1 MAQQLSNEQLAKAF
15 VEAQKQGLT
24 DVAADL
30 EREIQRRQNDTMM
43 RSTTDILSKRGQA
56 IADIAQEPI
65 DYRDLTTGFVGK
77 GARILGGEVIGGA
90 AEIAGEGLERSG
102 ILETAPFQTVSE
114 FMEYLGSTEAGQE
127 FARAFDK
134 GTEYLQEWG
143 KRGPENARLLKIA
156 EGFLN
161 IGIQAPG
168 RSLLPRV
175 KGKPVESLG
184 EWVRSKGEGRA
195 TANRKESLTE
205 YFAPIRTQMDPDD
218 LVETGR
224 IIKRRVWNPRDSLTS
239 RALDYAVEK
248 LPSLKAGSPFKA
260 RDVLEQNISRV
271 ENKLITGL
279 RKSEVR
285 INPSDI
291 IKELELSLQ
300 EQFSSVKWRQMQ
312 EAKAAGDLFDIIVDR
327 VQKGDKSL
335 ESLLLLRRELDKTF
349 GDRRNFYTSDQ
360 TRIGSAS
367 LQQVRTKL
375 NEIVDREAIDVDVS
389 DLLTEQSYSL
399 RLKDFL
405 ETKIQNSTSSTL
417 ADIGRRVNPF
427 VSTTGPGLAATASV
441 ATGAGTALMQSP
453 TILAASLGA
462 GAGMSAFGIGYLTTR
477 PATQKMF
484 GNMVKATGLAI
495 KAAEKS
501 GASDLV
507 AQLKADRLFLIDLIQ
522 NTTAGTEVTFEDE
535 DE

>member
-1 MAQQLSNEQLAKAF
+1 MAQQLSNEQLAEAF
-15 VEAQKQGLT
+15 VEARKQGLT

-30 EREIQRRQNDTMM
+30 EQEMQRRQSDTMM

-56 IADIAQEPI
+56 IADIAQEPV

-90 AEIAGEGLERSG
+90 AEIVGEGVERSG
-102 ILETAPFQTVSE
+102 LLETEPFQTVSE
-114 FMEYLGSTEAGQE
+114 FMEYLGSTEVGQE

-134 GTEYLQEWG
+134 GNEYLQEWG

-168 RSLLPRV
+168 RSMLPRV
-175 KGKPVESLG
+175 KGEPVERVG
-184 EWVRSKGEGRA
+184 EWVRSTGEGRA

-205 YFAPIRTQMDPDD
+205 YFAPVRTQMNPDD
-218 LVETGR
+218 VVETGR
-224 IIKRRVWNPRDSLTS
+224 FIKRRVWNPKDPLTS

-248 LPSLKAGSPFKA
+248 LPNLKAGSPFQA
-260 RDVLEQNISRV
+260 REALEQNISRV
-271 ENKLITGL
+271 ENQLITGL
-279 RKSEVR
+279 RKSKVR
-285 INPSDI
+285 VNPADI
-291 IKELELSLQ
+291 IKELEFALQ
-300 EQFSSVKWRQMQ
+300 DQFSSVKWRQKQ
-312 EAKAAGDLFDIIVDR
+312 EARAAGDLFDIVVDR
-327 VQKGDKSL
+327 VQRGDRSL

-349 GDRRNFYTSDQ
+349 GDKKNFYTGDQ
-360 TRIGSAS
+360 ARIGTAS
-367 LQQVRTKL
+367 LQTVRAAL

-399 RLKDFL
+399 RLKDHL
-405 ETKIQNSTSSTL
+405 ETKIQNSTASTL
-417 ADIGRRVNPF
+417 ADIGQRINPF
-427 VSTTGPGLAATASV
+427 ISTTGPGLAATASV
-441 ATGAGTALMQSP
+441 ATGAGAALTQSP
-453 TILAASLGA
+453 TFLAASLGA

-501 GASDLV
+501 GASELV
-507 AQLKADRLFLIDLIQ
+507 AQLKADRLFLIDLMQ

>member
-1 MAQQLSNEQLAKAF
+1 MNI
-15 VEAQKQGLT
+15 
-24 DVAADL
+24 D
-30 EREIQRRQNDTMM
+30 EIIRRSET
-43 RSTTDILSKRGQA
+43 
-56 IADIAQEPI
+56 
-65 DYRDLTTGFVGK
+65 
-77 GARILGGEVIGGA
+77 VIGL
-90 AEIAGEGLERSG
+90 LEEQRSC
-102 ILETAPFQTVSE
+102 LNE
-114 FMEYLGSTEAGQE
+114 F
-127 FARAFDK
+127 K
-134 GTEYLQEWG
+134 
-143 KRGPENARLLKIA
+143 NKIVDQSPA
-156 EGFLN
+156 Q
-161 IGIQAPG
+161 I
-168 RSLLPRV
+168 
-175 KGKPVESLG
+175 
-184 EWVRSKGEGRA
+184 
-195 TANRKESLTE
+195 KES
-205 YFAPIRTQMDPDD
+205 
-218 LVETGR
+218 ETG
-224 IIKRRVWNPRDSLTS
+224 
-239 RALDYAVEK
+239 E
-248 LPSLKAGSPFKA
+248 
-260 RDVLEQNISRV
+260 
-271 ENKLITGL
+271 
-279 RKSEVR
+279 
-285 INPSDI
+285 
-291 IKELELSLQ
+291 
-300 EQFSSVKWRQMQ
+300 QMQ